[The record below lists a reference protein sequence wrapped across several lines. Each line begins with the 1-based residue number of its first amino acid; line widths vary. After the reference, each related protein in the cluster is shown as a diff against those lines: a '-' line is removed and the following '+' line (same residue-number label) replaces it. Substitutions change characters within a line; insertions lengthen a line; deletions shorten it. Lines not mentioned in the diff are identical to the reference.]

1 MIAVIAF
8 QKIASWTKLNSFELN
23 QLHKMNTNE
32 FSHCLAT

>member
-8 QKIASWTKLNSFELN
+8 QQIASWTKLNSFELN
-23 QLHKMNTNE
+23 QLHQQNTNE